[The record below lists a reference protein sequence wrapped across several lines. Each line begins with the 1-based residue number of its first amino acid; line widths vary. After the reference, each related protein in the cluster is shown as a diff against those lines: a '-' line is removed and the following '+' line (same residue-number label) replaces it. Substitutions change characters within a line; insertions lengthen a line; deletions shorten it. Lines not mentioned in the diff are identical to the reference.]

1 MKVRHSQA
9 GNMISSCLCTHMIQI
24 SQVYANDSNSLKF
37 IEHIYTESFPPDE
50 RRDFSDV
57 IRLLEENDD
66 FFIVLLSDENK
77 AVGFISYWEWND
89 FSYVEHFAVDSSCR
103 GSGYG
108 ATAMTELLKLIN
120 NPAVLEVEK
129 PLDDISQRRIRFY
142 ERLGFVLCTR
152 PYTQPPYSPE
162 KQPLE
167 LYLMSFGKIKFSILS
182 RLESIKRFTVS
193 NNIFSNLKKV

>member
-1 MKVRHSQA
+1 
-9 GNMISSCLCTHMIQI
+9 MIQI

-37 IEHIYTESFPPDE
+37 IERIYTESFPPDE

-66 FFIVLLSDENK
+66 FFIVLADVFEHVFDAVSD
-77 AVGFISYWEWND
+77 FI
-89 FSYVEHFAVDSSCR
+89 

-108 ATAMTELLKLIN
+108 ATAMTELLKRIN
-120 NPAVLEVEK
+120 NPVVLEVEK

-167 LYLMSFGKIKFSILS
+167 LYLMSFGKIDLNQVFDTVAS
-182 RLESIKRFTVS
+182 RIHQ
-193 NNIFSNLKKV
+193 KVYGVE

>member
-1 MKVRHSQA
+1 
-9 GNMISSCLCTHMIQI
+9 MIQLT
-24 SQVYANDSNSLKF
+24 QVHATDIEFLKF
-37 IEHIYTESFPPDE
+37 IERIYTESFPPDE

-108 ATAMTELLKLIN
+108 ATAMTELLKRIN
-120 NPAVLEVEK
+120 NPAV
-129 PLDDISQRRIRFY
+129 QRRIRFY

-152 PYTQPPYSPE
+152 PYTQPPYSSE

-167 LYLMSFGKIKFSILS
+167 LYLMSFGKIDLNQVFDTVAS
-182 RLESIKRFTVS
+182 RIHQ
-193 NNIFSNLKKV
+193 KVYGVE

>member
-1 MKVRHSQA
+1 
-9 GNMISSCLCTHMIQI
+9 MIQI

-37 IEHIYTESFPPDE
+37 IERIYTESFPPDE

-77 AVGFISYWEWND
+77 AVGFISYWEWN
-89 FSYVEHFAVDSSCR
+89 EHFAVDSSCR

-167 LYLMSFGKIKFSILS
+167 LYLMSFGKIDLNQVFDTVAS
-182 RLESIKRFTVS
+182 RIHQ
-193 NNIFSNLKKV
+193 KVYGVE

>member
-1 MKVRHSQA
+1 
-9 GNMISSCLCTHMIQI
+9 MIQI

-37 IEHIYTESFPPDE
+37 IERIYTESFPLDE
-50 RRDFSDV
+50 RRDFSEV
-57 IRLLEENDD
+57 IRLLEENDN

-108 ATAMTELLKLIN
+108 ATAMTELLKRIN
-120 NPAVLEVEK
+120 N
-129 PLDDISQRRIRFY
+129 ISQRRIRFY

-152 PYTQPPYSPE
+152 SYTQPPYSPE

-167 LYLMSFGKIKFSILS
+167 LYLMSFGKIDLNQVFDTVAS
-182 RLESIKRFTVS
+182 RIHQ
-193 NNIFSNLKKV
+193 KVYGVE

>member
-1 MKVRHSQA
+1 
-9 GNMISSCLCTHMIQI
+9 MIQI

-37 IEHIYTESFPPDE
+37 IERIYTESFPPDE

-66 FFIVLLSDENK
+66 FSSFFYLMKQSSRIYLLL
-77 AVGFISYWEWND
+77 GMEWL
-89 FSYVEHFAVDSSCR
+89 SYVEHFAVDSSCR

-167 LYLMSFGKIKFSILS
+167 LYLMSFGKIDLNQVFDTVAS
-182 RLESIKRFTVS
+182 RIHQ
-193 NNIFSNLKKV
+193 KVYGVE

>member
-1 MKVRHSQA
+1 
-9 GNMISSCLCTHMIQI
+9 MIQLT
-24 SQVYANDSNSLKF
+24 QVHATDIEFLKF
-37 IEHIYTESFPPDE
+37 IERIYTESFPPDE

-57 IRLLEENDD
+57 I
-66 FFIVLLSDENK
+66 SDENK

-108 ATAMTELLKLIN
+108 ATAMTELLKRIN

-152 PYTQPPYSPE
+152 PYTQPPYSSE

-167 LYLMSFGKIKFSILS
+167 LYLMSFGKIDLNQVFDTVAS
-182 RLESIKRFTVS
+182 RIHQ
-193 NNIFSNLKKV
+193 KVYGVE

>member
-1 MKVRHSQA
+1 
-9 GNMISSCLCTHMIQI
+9 MIQI

-37 IEHIYTESFPPDE
+37 IERIYTESFPLDE
-50 RRDFSDV
+50 RRDFSEV
-57 IRLLEENDD
+57 IRLLEENDN

-77 AVGFISYWEWND
+77 AVGFIS
-89 FSYVEHFAVDSSCR
+89 SYVEHFAVDSSCR

-108 ATAMTELLKLIN
+108 ATAMTELLKRIN

-129 PLDDISQRRIRFY
+129 PLDNISQRRIRFY

-152 PYTQPPYSPE
+152 SYTQPPYSPE

-167 LYLMSFGKIKFSILS
+167 LYLMSFGKIDLNQVFDTVAS
-182 RLESIKRFTVS
+182 RIHQ
-193 NNIFSNLKKV
+193 KVYGVE

>member
-1 MKVRHSQA
+1 
-9 GNMISSCLCTHMIQI
+9 MIQI

-37 IEHIYTESFPPDE
+37 IERIYTESFPLDE
-50 RRDFSDV
+50 RRDFSEV
-57 IRLLEENDD
+57 IRLLEENDN
-66 FFIVLLSDENK
+66 FF
-77 AVGFISYWEWND
+77 SYWEWND

-108 ATAMTELLKLIN
+108 ATAMTELLKRIN

-129 PLDDISQRRIRFY
+129 PLDNISQRRIRFY

-152 PYTQPPYSPE
+152 SYTQPPYSPE

-167 LYLMSFGKIKFSILS
+167 LYLMSFGKIDLNQVFDTVAS
-182 RLESIKRFTVS
+182 RIHQ
-193 NNIFSNLKKV
+193 KVYGVE

>member
-1 MKVRHSQA
+1 
-9 GNMISSCLCTHMIQI
+9 MIQLT
-24 SQVYANDSNSLKF
+24 QVHATDIEFLKF
-37 IEHIYTESFPPDE
+37 IERIYTESFPPDE

-108 ATAMTELLKLIN
+108 ATAMTELLKRIN
-120 NPAVLEVEK
+120 NPAVLEV
-129 PLDDISQRRIRFY
+129 DDISQRRIRFY

-152 PYTQPPYSPE
+152 PYTQPPYSSE

-167 LYLMSFGKIKFSILS
+167 LYLMSFGKIDLNQVFDTVAS
-182 RLESIKRFTVS
+182 RIHQ
-193 NNIFSNLKKV
+193 KVYGVE

>member
-1 MKVRHSQA
+1 
-9 GNMISSCLCTHMIQI
+9 MIQI

-37 IEHIYTESFPPDE
+37 IERIYTESFPLDE
-50 RRDFSDV
+50 RRDFSEV
-57 IRLLEENDD
+57 IRLLEENDN
-66 FFIVLLSDENK
+66 FFI
-77 AVGFISYWEWND
+77 GFISYWEWND

-108 ATAMTELLKLIN
+108 ATAMTELLKRIN

-129 PLDDISQRRIRFY
+129 PLDNISQRRIRFY

-152 PYTQPPYSPE
+152 SYTQPPYSPE

-167 LYLMSFGKIKFSILS
+167 LYLMSFGKMDLNQVFDTVAS
-182 RLESIKRFTVS
+182 RIHQ
-193 NNIFSNLKKV
+193 KVYGVE